1 MEKRKSPL
9 SAAVAQQIS
18 DMIVSQRLAAGT
30 KLPSETQMAESYGV
44 SRPTIREAMKALR
57 AQNLVVIR
65 QGDGTYVSDT
75 TCMGEDPLKLRYVD
89 PKALTEGVFEV
100 RLLLE
105 PQIAMLAAQR
115 ITKSELERME
125 QIVEKMWKV
134 QYQDPVRLG
143 LDMEFHTLIA
153 KSTQNSVFG
162 QLMPVIYET
171 IEKGSVWLN
180 EAEENYKRSQRAHQ
194 EIYMALARR
203 DATLAKNAMT
213 AHIYAA
219 IDDIKL
225 LDSMRE
231 DARAD
236 TKERNA

>member
-1 MEKRKSPL
+1 MEKRKSSL

-18 DMIVSQRLAAGT
+18 DMIIGQRLAVGT

-44 SRPTIREAMKALR
+44 SRPTIREAMKALK
-57 AQNLVVIR
+57 AQNMVVIR
-65 QGDGTYVSDT
+65 QGDGTYVTDNT
-75 TCMGEDPLKLRYVD
+75 RMGDDPLKLRYVD

-115 ITKSELERME
+115 ITQGELQRME
-125 QIVEKMWKV
+125 QIVAQMWQVK
-134 QYQDPVRLG
+134 YQDPVRLG

-153 KSTQNSVFG
+153 KSTHNSVFS

-171 IEKGSVWLN
+171 IEKGSVWLH
-180 EAEENYKRSQRAHQ
+180 EVEENYKRSQRAHQ
-194 EIYMALARR
+194 QIYMALARR

-213 AHIYAA
+213 AHVYAA
-219 IDDIKL
+219 IEDIKL
-225 LDSMRE
+225 LDAMRE
-231 DARAD
+231 DARCD
-236 TKERNA
+236 SKERNA

>member
-1 MEKRKSPL
+1 
-9 SAAVAQQIS
+9 
-18 DMIVSQRLAAGT
+18 
-30 KLPSETQMAESYGV
+30 
-44 SRPTIREAMKALR
+44 MKVLR
-57 AQNLVVIR
+57 AQNMVDIR
-65 QGDGTYVSDT
+65 QGDGTYVSDG

-89 PKALTEGVFEV
+89 SKTLTEGVFEV

-115 ITKSELERME
+115 ITQAELRKME
-125 QIVEKMWKV
+125 QIVEKMRQI

-153 KSTQNSVFG
+153 KSTRNSVFG
-162 QLMPVIYET
+162 QLMPIIYET

-194 EIYMALARR
+194 EIYVALVKR
-203 DATLAKNAMT
+203 DAYLAKNVMT

-225 LDSMRE
+225 LDSVRE

-236 TKERNA
+236 AKERNA